1 MNYEGLTELGGLCK
15 DLQDLPSY
23 ILDRVYEYATA
34 TPSVVTFDLDSRS
47 VTGIDLRPLQVDVTL
62 CFYKSMGS
70 VIAQTNTITLQSSTT
85 ESSTTFDRKL
95 LQPMKSQHGIRQYS
109 ALAQISSAARKPES
123 PLVIE
128 LHFSITANAALCDL
142 EIDIKGLMSILSR
155 SSSIVIRIFL
165 TCAYNAKQTEVFDVD
180 VDKLGVNLF
189 FVLFDILRQWSAGL
203 KSKKGAD
210 LLSVRI
216 NGRGSL
222 GSVTCSNS
230 KGTERFTAEN
240 RVGQYTRE
248 NLRSSG
254 YRRVAMYW
262 DLVNSIRIAVR
273 GSDWG
278 EMINFMRV
286 LRDTCWENWGTKRPP
301 PSLT

>member
-1 MNYEGLTELGGLCK
+1 MKYEGLTELGGLCK

-47 VTGIDLRPLQVDVTL
+47 VTGIDLRPLQVDRTL
-62 CFYKSMGS
+62 CFYKSLGS
-70 VIAQTNTITLQSSTT
+70 VIAHTNTITLQSSTT
-85 ESSTTFDRKL
+85 ESSTTFGDFAALRKL
-95 LQPMKSQHGIRQYS
+95 LQPMKSQHSIRQYS
-109 ALAQISSAARKPES
+109 VLAQISSAARKPES

-128 LHFSITANAALCDL
+128 LHFSITANVALCDL

-155 SSSIVIRIFL
+155 SSSIVIRILL

-230 KGTERFTAEN
+230 KGTERFTAE
-240 RVGQYTRE
+240 
-248 NLRSSG
+248 
-254 YRRVAMYW
+254 
-262 DLVNSIRIAVR
+262 I
-273 GSDWG
+273 GSASTPG
-278 EMINFMRV
+278 R
-286 LRDTCWENWGTKRPP
+286 TCDR
-301 PSLT
+301 LDIDA